1 MSAFLVA
8 WTNWVHDP
16 VIAVALLVLAALY
29 VEGFAR
35 ADPRIVAPART
46 APRIGAFIVGLLTA
60 TLAMVSPLDTLGGQF
75 FAAHMLQH
83 LVLIMVV
90 APLLAWSR
98 ADVILSHSLP
108 VSARRWLARYRA
120 ISGVKTWT
128 NSPRTAWLVAAVF
141 TGTIWLWHIPAAH
154 DAALGNAGLHVL
166 EHFMVLGSA
175 TLFWR
180 VIIGSDEF
188 KLGPAGAAI
197 IVSLVSLQ
205 GSLLSAILMFAPRQL
220 CGAYAGNPIEDQV
233 LAGLLMC
240 IPASFVYLG
249 STVWVLS
256 RLIGEKRSHAG

>member
-46 APRIGAFIVGLLTA
+46 VPRIGAFIAGLLTA
-60 TLAMVSPLDTLGGQF
+60 TLAMVSPLDTPGGQF

-128 NSPRTAWLVAAVF
+128 NGPRTAWLVAAVF

-166 EHFMVLGSA
+166 EFEDGKGNTQRCVALVEVAADGPAAASEPSAADTQAIARRYREEPSPLVRDTRRGWRSGRLDRVLGGD
-175 TLFWR
+175 FD
-180 VIIGSDEF
+180 IM
-188 KLGPAGAAI
+188 
-197 IVSLVSLQ
+197 Q
-205 GSLLSAILMFAPRQL
+205 
-220 CGAYAGNPIEDQV
+220 
-233 LAGLLMC
+233 
-240 IPASFVYLG
+240 
-249 STVWVLS
+249 
-256 RLIGEKRSHAG
+256 